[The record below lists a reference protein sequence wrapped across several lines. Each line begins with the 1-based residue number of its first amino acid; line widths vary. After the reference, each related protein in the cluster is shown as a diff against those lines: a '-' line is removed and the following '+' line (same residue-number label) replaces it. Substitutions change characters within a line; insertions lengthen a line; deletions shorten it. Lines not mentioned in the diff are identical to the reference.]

1 MNIKKQLKDGAKQV
15 LPDEKVKEDIKYRL
29 GIGEERTDEVELGGV
44 KAKLARK
51 KPIVIA
57 AAFILAAAIVVC
69 AFIPLMRGSTDTPI
83 GPDPVPP
90 PIDDV
95 FGELSSTEEVYGF
108 SAATAGIVITG
119 MDGAQNSPL
128 ASPAKK
134 AARSYGRESIDDEAT
149 IATINGYMELVESLI
164 SGENFSVKGGENTD
178 AGYDYDYV
186 MQVTYSDFLGE
197 ERDSGRIYYNRAH
210 EDTEY
215 DDDEVET
222 TYTLEGVMVLGGEEY
237 PLYGTHKSESEA
249 DESENEY
256 EMRVYLGENS
266 YILVEQTVES
276 EEGES
281 EIEYRYTLIEN
292 GRRVSRTTFEY
303 ETEHDET
310 ELMMTVEESGKE
322 PETFAFEREDGEIAI
337 RLGGASGE
345 VTYIVRIENGQYVYY
360 RGDRETGRGDRD

>member
-1 MNIKKQLKDGAKQV
+1 
-15 LPDEKVKEDIKYRL
+15 
-29 GIGEERTDEVELGGV
+29 
-44 KAKLARK
+44 
-51 KPIVIA
+51 
-57 AAFILAAAIVVC
+57 
-69 AFIPLMRGSTDTPI
+69 
-83 GPDPVPP
+83 
-90 PIDDV
+90 
-95 FGELSSTEEVYGF
+95 
-108 SAATAGIVITG
+108 
-119 MDGAQNSPL
+119 MDGAQSSPL
-128 ASPAKK
+128 ASLARK

-197 ERDSGRIYYNRAH
+197 ERDSGRIYYNRTH
-210 EDTEY
+210 ENTEH
-215 DDDEVET
+215 DDDETET
-222 TYTLEGVMVLGGEEY
+222 TYTLEGVMVLDGGEY
-237 PLYGTHKSESEA
+237 PLYGTHKSESEE

-266 YILVEQTVES
+266 YILVEQTMES

-281 EIEYRYTLIEN
+281 EIEYCYTLIEN
-292 GRRVSRTTFEY
+292 GRKVSRTTFEY

-310 ELMMTVEESGKE
+310 ELVMTVEESGKQ
-322 PETFAFEREDGEIAI
+322 PETFAFEREDGDIVI

>member
-1 MNIKKQLKDGAKQV
+1 MDIKKQLKDGAKQV
-15 LPDEKVKEDIKYRL
+15 LPDEKVKEEIKYRL

-69 AFIPLMRGSTDTPI
+69 AFIPLMRGNTETTVPGGGD
-83 GPDPVPP
+83 DPGG
-90 PIDDV
+90 V
-95 FGELSSTEEVYGF
+95 FGELSSAEEVYGF

-119 MDGAQNSPL
+119 MDGAQSSPL
-128 ASPAKK
+128 ASLARK

-197 ERDSGRIYYNRAH
+197 ERDSGRIYYNRTH
-210 EDTEY
+210 ENTEH
-215 DDDEVET
+215 DDDETET
-222 TYTLEGVMVLGGEEY
+222 TYTLEGVMVLDGGEY
-237 PLYGTHKSESEA
+237 PLYGTHKSESEE

-266 YILVEQTVES
+266 YILVEQTMES

-281 EIEYRYTLIEN
+281 EIEYCYTLIEN
-292 GRRVSRTTFEY
+292 GRKVSRTTFEY